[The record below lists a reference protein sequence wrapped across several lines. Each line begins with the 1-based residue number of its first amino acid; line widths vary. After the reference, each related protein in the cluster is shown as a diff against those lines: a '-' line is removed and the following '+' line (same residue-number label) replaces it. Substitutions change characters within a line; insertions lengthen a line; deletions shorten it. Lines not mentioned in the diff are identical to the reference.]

1 VVRSIEGRFD
11 VPKIALLVVTDQRL
25 EKCTVGT
32 CGAGVTE

>member
-11 VPKIALLVVTDQRL
+11 VPKIALPVVNDQRL
-25 EKCTVGT
+25 EKCIVGI